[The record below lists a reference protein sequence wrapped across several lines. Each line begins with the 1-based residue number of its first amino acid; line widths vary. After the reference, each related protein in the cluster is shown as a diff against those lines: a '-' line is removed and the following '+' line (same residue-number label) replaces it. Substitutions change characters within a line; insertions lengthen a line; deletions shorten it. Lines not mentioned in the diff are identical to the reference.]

1 LELKSAE
8 SFAFP
13 RPLMITE
20 TVISGIPFHSQVCS
34 RYRPTDTSP
43 IKPAHYIPTIQTA
56 IWLQQTIMTY
66 DEKRTSGL
74 VEFAKL
80 H

>member
-1 LELKSAE
+1 LSCVG

-13 RPLMITE
+13 CPLMITE
-20 TVISGIPFHSQVCS
+20 TVLSPNSFSFTSLQALA
-34 RYRPTDTSP
+34 PMDTSP
-43 IKPAHYIPTIQTA
+43 IKPVHYIPTIQTV

-74 VEFAKL
+74 VESAKL